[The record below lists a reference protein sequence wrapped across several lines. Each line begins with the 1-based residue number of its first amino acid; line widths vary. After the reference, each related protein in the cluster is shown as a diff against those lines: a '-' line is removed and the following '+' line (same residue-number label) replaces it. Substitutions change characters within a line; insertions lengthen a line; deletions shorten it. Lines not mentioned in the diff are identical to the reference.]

1 VVDCLHARGETRLVA
16 YIDADGPVPDIGD
29 LRAFL
34 SEHVPNYMIPSA
46 FVSVEELPLTPNGKV
61 DRDALPEP
69 QWDQESP
76 SEEFVAP
83 QSASERGIAE
93 IWSKVLSVQDI
104 GVHDNFF
111 ALGGHS
117 LLAMKVISRVQDELG
132 AKLTL
137 RAIFDAP
144 TVLELAA
151 EVDRAATGPASIEP
165 PPLVRVQRG

>member
-1 VVDCLHARGETRLVA
+1 VA
-16 YIDADGPVPDIGD
+16 YIDADGPAPDAAD
-29 LRAFL
+29 LRAYL

-46 FVSVEELPLTPNGKV
+46 YVSVEELPLTPNGKV

-69 QWDQESP
+69 EWDQESA

-83 QSASERGIAE
+83 RTASERGIAD
-93 IWSKVLSVQDI
+93 IWSKVLSVHDI
-104 GVHDNFF
+104 GIHDNFF

-144 TVLELAA
+144 TVVELAA
-151 EVDRAATGPASIEP
+151 EVDRAKAAPAPIEP
-165 PPLVRVQRG
+165 PPLVRVRRG